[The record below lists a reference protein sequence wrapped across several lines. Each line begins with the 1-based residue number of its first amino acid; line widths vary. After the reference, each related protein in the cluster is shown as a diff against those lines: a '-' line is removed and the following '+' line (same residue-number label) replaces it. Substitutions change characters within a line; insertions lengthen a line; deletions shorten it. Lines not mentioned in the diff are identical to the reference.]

1 MFNVF
6 LVLNQKEQEESLKE
20 IVTNIFDAMISSD
33 RYKKLDDSEQV
44 IKNWH
49 IRDGIMDKIRDIYHI
64 YNFSIQNANIIINK
78 NKLDFSKIA
87 DGNFIT
93 SEYGID
99 SLQKLSLDYFLQT
112 KKFVDKQFK
121 IFKFLDILKADDKL
135 VAKIKGF
142 KPANYTMTSASK
154 NYVVLWFALK
164 TIIL

>member
-1 MFNVF
+1 MF

-20 IVTNIFDAMISSD
+20 IVANIFDAMISSD

-121 IFKFLDILKADDKL
+121 I
-135 VAKIKGF
+135 
-142 KPANYTMTSASK
+142 
-154 NYVVLWFALK
+154 
-164 TIIL
+164 